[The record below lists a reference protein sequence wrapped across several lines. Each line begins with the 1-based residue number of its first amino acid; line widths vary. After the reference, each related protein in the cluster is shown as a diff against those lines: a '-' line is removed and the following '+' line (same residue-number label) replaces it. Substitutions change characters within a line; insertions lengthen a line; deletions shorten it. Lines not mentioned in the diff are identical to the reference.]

1 MQVKKKKMMHH
12 LEVDTGSSCWLP
24 EDGDVVWIAT
34 KIPDVSVYPGDSGVL
49 IPQTIVSCWAGHAQ
63 VI

>member
-1 MQVKKKKMMHH
+1 MQH

-49 IPQTIVSCWAGHAQ
+49 IPQTIVSCRAGHAQ
-63 VI
+63 VII